1 MARFNGGELALVAV
15 PLDAPG
21 SFMAFPARKA
31 GIHVADFLPVLL

>member
-1 MARFNGGELALVAV
+1 MPRLDGGELALVSV
-15 PLDAPG
+15 PLDATG